1 MTISVNNMVTLAH
14 LQASRGYNIHI
25 SMCIT
30 TRNIHI
36 FKYDNYSCDYGI
48 FDDQESACDFINQS
62 LPRGGYQIIIE

>member
-14 LQASRGYNIHI
+14 LQSSQGYYIHI

-36 FKYDNYSCDYGI
+36 FKYDNRCCDYGI
-48 FDDQESACDFINQS
+48 FDDQETACDFINKA
-62 LPRGGYQIIIE
+62 LPRTHFGVDLD